1 MAANSSFSK
10 MISDVSLFWGII
22 QYITF
27 CVSMGILKLSQWDI
41 GIATLFP
48 LRIPCTVRS
57 NDDTEKK
64 IMYLSNSRV

>member
-10 MISDVSLFWGII
+10 MLSDVSLFWGII

-48 LRIPCTVRS
+48 LRIP
-57 NDDTEKK
+57 
-64 IMYLSNSRV
+64 